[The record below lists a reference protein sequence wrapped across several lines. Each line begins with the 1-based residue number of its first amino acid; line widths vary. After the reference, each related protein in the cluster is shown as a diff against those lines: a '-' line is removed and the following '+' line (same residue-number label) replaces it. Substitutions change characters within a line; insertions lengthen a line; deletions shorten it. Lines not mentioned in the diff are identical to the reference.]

1 MNYFQRRK
9 LLKNINS
16 LELVPVAIV
25 PFEETSEGT
34 VKLIIPKFSSPIL
47 TRMFISNRRQKTF
60 NVKLD
65 SSGSV
70 VWTAIDGEKNI
81 GYISKELKGVF
92 VNKGES
98 CSDCETLVVS
108 FISKLY
114 DEGFVTFRQLQ

>member
-9 LLKNINS
+9 LLKQINS

-25 PFEETSEGT
+25 PFEESEGT
-34 VKLIIPKFSSPIL
+34 VKLIVPKFSNQIL
-47 TRMFISNRRQKTF
+47 TRMFVSNKRQKTF

-65 SSGSV
+65 TSGSV

-92 VNKGES
+92 VNKGEP
-98 CSDCETLVVS
+98 CSDCETRVVS